1 MQFSRPLFLSFLAVS
16 FALLQSLAWGQNL
29 TEKLQQLQAA
39 ELEKYRA
46 ILNQPIDPGAL
57 TQEKVRLHRMKDQ
70 AAVMINDMAAK
81 EANLREWIKIDPVG
95 GRWMLR
101 AHWWYTG
108 QIEQSIE
115 LGEQLVA
122 ETTNPYMA
130 VLARANLAK
139 DFIDSSQLEKAEPL
153 VLQMEKLI
161 KSDMANFRNSG
172 VGQYWLNAAEMLYFK
187 TRAAL
192 LVRKG
197 KWAEAEQLGR
207 LSLERARLHHERM
220 TTFIRS
226 PEEQEVQKRMVIYA
240 FADQV
245 ALLSAMGKWID
256 AQWALRDAFEYS
268 RKAGYNETHMYL
280 VYMLTSRILNGLG
293 SFEEALGYAQKAEI
307 LQTGIADNRGQS
319 SRWMHARIQHLSAL
333 MGMGKW
339 TQANEV
345 LNETRTLTAQTS
357 LNAERVLDPSLVA
370 WVWLQSG
377 AAAQATPFL
386 QQRLA
391 ETEKRMGKQHMAPA
405 LQAGMLGAALAAQ
418 GKRDEALPYFEWA
431 HQVFTA
437 PESLTADDGEDALQR
452 RMKRFVLERY
462 LRLGVAQAHQD
473 PAQAEKM
480 FRIADSLNASSVQSA
495 LNDAASRATIRQ
507 PKLAELVRKEQD
519 ARQEAAGLLAYL
531 SGQNTASETKATP
544 MVVAQMQTRLRQLER
559 ERKTIK
565 ETLQREFPEY
575 FQLLQPKA
583 PGLPEIAAQ
592 LKPDEVFLQVV
603 NLEESSFVWAVDSS
617 GQVRF
622 HASDMNAHQLQALV
636 HAVRKTLDVAGMGR
650 DAPRFDQARASAIYQ
665 ALLGPIE
672 ASLAGKK
679 HLIVAT
685 SGPLAQMPLAVLPT
699 RASGSPGWLIE
710 QHAISHVPA
719 ASGWLAI
726 QKMARRPT
734 APEPLLAWGDPV
746 FDLASAN
753 RAGGAGAQATRAVVN
768 AEPRKTRG
776 ALESLVDAPTYSQ
789 IPPLPETRDE
799 VLSLAK
805 IMRANPEQDL
815 FLGLRATRQ
824 SVLEANQR
832 NVLAQKRVLVFAT
845 HGLLAGDLP
854 NLNQPALA
862 MAATASDKESPLLTL
877 EDVLG
882 LNINADWVV
891 LSACNTAGAD
901 GRAEEALSGLAR
913 GFFYAGGR
921 SLLVTHWSVESE
933 SAMLLTTKTFDAYN
947 RDAQLRRAEAV
958 RLAMLEVMKMPQFQ
972 HPAFWAP
979 YALVGEGGR

>member
-1 MQFSRPLFLSFLAVS
+1 
-16 FALLQSLAWGQNL
+16 
-29 TEKLQQLQAA
+29 
-39 ELEKYRA
+39 
-46 ILNQPIDPGAL
+46 
-57 TQEKVRLHRMKDQ
+57 
-70 AAVMINDMAAK
+70 
-81 EANLREWIKIDPVG
+81 
-95 GRWMLR
+95 
-101 AHWWYTG
+101 
-108 QIEQSIE
+108 
-115 LGEQLVA
+115 
-122 ETTNPYMA
+122 
-130 VLARANLAK
+130 
-139 DFIDSSQLEKAEPL
+139 
-153 VLQMEKLI
+153 
-161 KSDMANFRNSG
+161 
-172 VGQYWLNAAEMLYFK
+172 
-187 TRAAL
+187 
-192 LVRKG
+192 
-197 KWAEAEQLGR
+197 
-207 LSLERARLHHERM
+207 
-220 TTFIRS
+220 
-226 PEEQEVQKRMVIYA
+226 
-240 FADQV
+240 
-245 ALLSAMGKWID
+245 
-256 AQWALRDAFEYS
+256 
-268 RKAGYNETHMYL
+268 
-280 VYMLTSRILNGLG
+280 
-293 SFEEALGYAQKAEI
+293 
-307 LQTGIADNRGQS
+307 
-319 SRWMHARIQHLSAL
+319 
-333 MGMGKW
+333 
-339 TQANEV
+339 
-345 LNETRTLTAQTS
+345 
-357 LNAERVLDPSLVA
+357 
-370 WVWLQSG
+370 
-377 AAAQATPFL
+377 
-386 QQRLA
+386 
-391 ETEKRMGKQHMAPA
+391 
-405 LQAGMLGAALAAQ
+405 
-418 GKRDEALPYFEWA
+418 
-431 HQVFTA
+431 
-437 PESLTADDGEDALQR
+437 
-452 RMKRFVLERY
+452 
-462 LRLGVAQAHQD
+462 
-473 PAQAEKM
+473 
-480 FRIADSLNASSVQSA
+480 
-495 LNDAASRATIRQ
+495 
-507 PKLAELVRKEQD
+507 
-519 ARQEAAGLLAYL
+519 
-531 SGQNTASETKATP
+531 